1 MHCTRFRSG
10 EEGVFLSYYIE
21 VSTFVSFGTTT
32 TTTTTLDTFFLSRRG
47 GGVQEEKCVE
57 DDDDDEEED
66 EEEEDKEWTWT
77 ECSTRTMGRK
87 KFSTI

>member
-1 MHCTRFRSG
+1 MH
-10 EEGVFLSYYIE
+10 
-21 VSTFVSFGTTT
+21 
-32 TTTTTLDTFFLSRRG
+32 
-47 GGVQEEKCVE
+47 EEKCVE

-66 EEEEDKEWTWT
+66 DEDDEEDSKEWTWT

>member
-1 MHCTRFRSG
+1 M
-10 EEGVFLSYYIE
+10 
-21 VSTFVSFGTTT
+21 SFGT
-32 TTTTTLDTFFLSRRG
+32 TTTTTLDTFFLSRIG

-57 DDDDDEEED
+57 DDDDDDDEDED

>member
-1 MHCTRFRSG
+1 MHCTRALVERKDLSFLYRST
-10 EEGVFLSYYIE
+10 L
-21 VSTFVSFGTTT
+21 VSFGT

-47 GGVQEEKCVE
+47 GVQEEKCVE
-57 DDDDDEEED
+57 DDDDDDEEEED

>member
-1 MHCTRFRSG
+1 MHCTRFSSG
-10 EEGVFLSYYIE
+10 EEGVFLSYIE
-21 VSTFVSFGTTT
+21 VPTFVSFGTTT

-47 GGVQEEKCVE
+47 GVQEEKCVE
-57 DDDDDEEED
+57 DDDDDEEEEED

>member
-1 MHCTRFRSG
+1 MPLKVTDLLRLAIVDLLLLSAPSGRNTFLQKTRT
-10 EEGVFLSYYIE
+10 V
-21 VSTFVSFGTTT
+21 
-32 TTTTTLDTFFLSRRG
+32 SRRG

-57 DDDDDEEED
+57 DDDDEDEDD

>member
-1 MHCTRFRSG
+1 MERKESF
-10 EEGVFLSYYIE
+10 FLIYR
-21 VSTFVSFGTTT
+21 STFVSFGTT
-32 TTTTTLDTFFLSRRG
+32 TTTTTLDTFFLSRR